1 MKSEQEEILIE
12 TIMKM
17 DDKQKAEF
25 LTEMYIRSVGIFF
38 LIEFLQK
45 KGVVD
50 KEEYAKFVE
59 DEMKKARGEK

>member
-1 MKSEQEEILIE
+1 MKNEQEEILME

-25 LTEMYIRSVGIFF
+25 LVEMYVRSVGIFF
-38 LIEFLQK
+38 LTEFLK
-45 KGVVD
+45 RKGIINQ
-50 KEEYAKFVE
+50 EEYAKFVE

>member
-25 LTEMYIRSVGIFF
+25 LTEIYIRSVGIFF
-38 LIEFLQK
+38 LIEFLKK

>member
-1 MKSEQEEILIE
+1 MKSEQEEILME

-25 LTEMYIRSVGIFF
+25 LVELYVRSVGIFF
-38 LIEFLQK
+38 LTEFLK
-45 KGVVD
+45 RKGIID

-59 DEMKKARGEK
+59 EEMKKARGE